1 MKKIIPVVTAL
12 IILFSGCANINI
24 TIGGN
29 NKSKAKDY
37 DVDSIKIV
45 RVSGTLYYDTG
56 EDTDDLYGGSNTMYG
71 NAGGSLKK
79 TAGKYEI
86 PQGDNES
93 NFYCERD
100 FRLGRFE
107 DTLEIYDGDDD
118 DWEIF
123 KKLICDTQ
131 VLSYK
136 YCYVL
141 EGETNNTDQDIL
153 VLANS
158 RDITFDEA
166 YNSCV
171 GSVNVKKDMFVMF
184 LND

>member
-1 MKKIIPVVTAL
+1 MKKIIPVVAAL

-24 TIGGN
+24 TIEG

-71 NAGGSLKK
+71 NAGGSLTKS
-79 TAGKYEI
+79 AGKYEI

-107 DTLEIYDGDDD
+107 DTIEIYDGDDD

-136 YCYVL
+136 HCYVL

-184 LND
+184 LDD